1 MGRTS
6 RAGVFRAGLTHML
19 DSVLMVVV
27 GVVFV
32 AGGAYL
38 SYCSLGAKNM
48 IESAMF
54 GLMGVT
60 VGLFLIATAFF
71 GPPNY

>member
-1 MGRTS
+1 MS
-6 RAGVFRAGLTHML
+6 AML
-19 DSVLMVVV
+19 DSVLLVVV

-38 SYCSLGAKNM
+38 AYCALGAKNM

-54 GLMGVT
+54 GLLGVT
-60 VGLFLIATAFF
+60 LGLFLIATAFF
-71 GPPNY
+71 GPPTY